1 MATRL
6 GFRGPFLVVERA
18 AAERS
23 KSAPPAEREESEQRE
38 EREQRANRQDL
49 YVRTL
54 EPRADRLSFMQQ
66 PLP

>member
-6 GFRGPFLVVERA
+6 GVRGTFFVVERA

-23 KSAPPAEREESEQRE
+23 KSAPPAEREESEQG
-38 EREQRANRQDL
+38 EQREPRVNRQDF
-49 YVRTL
+49 YARTL
-54 EPRADRLSFMQQ
+54 EPRAIRLSFMQE